1 MFDLHTHFIPD
12 DVLQWLK
19 DNQNAVGAVWEKR
32 SPDQA
37 AFLTVNRKWGFEL
50 KELFFKETLYL
61 EAQKKAGV
69 SHSLAS
75 PVPQLF
81 LYDLPEEITD
91 ELSSV
96 YNNALSIWTKH
107 NSHRLSGLGTIP
119 LNSPLKACQR
129 LGEAMDLGLKG
140 AIIGPGASGRLLS
153 DEVFT
158 PLWEEA
164 NRRKAIIFIHPLL
177 SEDPRLR
184 RKMMPNLIGV
194 PWETTVCAA
203 DLLLSGVT
211 DRFPNVK
218 ILLAHG
224 GGYLPYQIGRLN
236 KGYEKW
242 TDVSASISAA
252 PEEYLPSFWF
262 DSVLWNKESAAYLI
276 KLVGEERIVP
286 GSDFPF
292 DLCEW
297 PPADIGQKGAEA
309 LLNVKVKA

>member
-1 MFDLHTHFIPD
+1 MFDFHTHFIPN
-12 DVLQWLK
+12 DVLLWLK
-19 DNQNAVGAVWEKR
+19 DNEKSVYAVREKR
-32 SPDQA
+32 SPDRA
-37 AFLTVNRKWGFEL
+37 EFLTVNHKWGFEL
-50 KELFFKETLYL
+50 KDSFFKEELYL
-61 EAQKKAGV
+61 KEQRKAGI

-81 LYDLPEEITD
+81 LYDLAEEMTD
-91 ELSSV
+91 ELSFV
-96 YNNALSIWTKH
+96 YNKALSIWTEKH
-107 NSHRLSGLGTIP
+107 SNRLSGLGTIP
-119 LNSPLKACQR
+119 LNSPSKACER
-129 LGEAMDLGLKG
+129 LSEAMDLGLKG
-140 AIIGPGASGRLLS
+140 AIIGPGASDKLLS
-153 DEVFT
+153 NEVFT
-158 PLWEEA
+158 PFWEEA
-164 NRRKAIIFIHPLL
+164 DRRKAIIFIHPLL

-242 TDVSASISAA
+242 ADVSASISAA
-252 PEEYLPSFWF
+252 PDEYLRRFWY
-262 DSVLWNKESAAYLI
+262 DSVLWHEESTAYL
-276 KLVGEERIVP
+276 KNLVGEERIVP
-286 GSDFPF
+286 GSDYPF

-297 PPADIGQKGAEA
+297 PPADVGHKGAEA
-309 LLNVKVKA
+309 LLSMKIEA